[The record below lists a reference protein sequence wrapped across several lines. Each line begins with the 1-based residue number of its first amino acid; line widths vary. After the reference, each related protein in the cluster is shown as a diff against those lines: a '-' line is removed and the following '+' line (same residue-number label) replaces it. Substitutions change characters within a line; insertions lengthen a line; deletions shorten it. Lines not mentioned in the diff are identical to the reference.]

1 MAAKVMVD
9 IGGSEQP
16 FGAERERERER
27 ERECVTGE
35 AKTSKKKCLLEVGPP
50 TRTFS

>member
-16 FGAERERERER
+16 FGAQR